1 MRSQSE
7 QVRLIIANLYIR
19 VRIARANASVANT
32 IYGMGSLKA
41 EALKGALSEAKD
53 ALSHA
58 IISTQSADR
67 PGARLL
73 VEIARRSAE
82 ARNAALGSL
91 LRAA

>member
-41 EALKGALSEAKD
+41 ETLKSERRAFSRHYLN
-53 ALSHA
+53 AVGR
-58 IISTQSADR
+58 ST
-67 PGARLL
+67 G
-73 VEIARRSAE
+73 RSTAC
-82 ARNAALGSL
+82 RNRSSQC
-91 LRAA
+91 